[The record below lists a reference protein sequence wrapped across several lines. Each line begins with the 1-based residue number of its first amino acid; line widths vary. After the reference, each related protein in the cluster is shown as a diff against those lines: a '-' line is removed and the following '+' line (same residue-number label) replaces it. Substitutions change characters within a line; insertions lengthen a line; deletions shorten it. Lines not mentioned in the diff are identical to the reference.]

1 MDSTPNFAPCCLG
14 NACKM
19 MRKESGEFPHAAI
32 SHRCVSCDGAIHPL
46 CGETNSNS
54 SLLTCLGCFKQYG
67 RSFEGKDDFEYFV
80 GGGDWFEQQ
89 VGYDTGTTTTTI
101 KQSEHDRLVEETKKK
116 MLPDE
121 CPKLNR
127 AQSTGDNNRNEV
139 VKLIMWLLLGHKN
152 ESDKETRD
160 RQMSL
165 INPILSGQIHV
176 AITDD
181 QGISQKKR
189 EAAARVVIREWL
201 DKENSPAPF
210 DFSGM
215 VYKDY
220 TTYLSSNLKNNG
232 VPLKGKVYMNKRSI
246 LNNLFKRHK
255 FRASDDFQR
264 MWTSTWKEL
273 YVLCQWLHRKALVLW
288 KWANEKLL
296 SRFMKNR

>member
-1 MDSTPNFAPCCLG
+1 MPNFAPCCLG

-32 SHRCVSCDGAIHPL
+32 SRRCVSCDGAIHPL

-127 AQSTGDNNRNEV
+127 AQSTRDNNRNEV

-165 INPILSGQIHV
+165 INPILSSQIHV

-255 FRASDDFQR
+255 FRASDEFSENVDKY
-264 MWTSTWKEL
+264 MEGV
-273 YVLCQWLHRKALVLW
+273 YALCQRLHRKGLVLW
-288 KWANEKLL
+288 KWANERLL